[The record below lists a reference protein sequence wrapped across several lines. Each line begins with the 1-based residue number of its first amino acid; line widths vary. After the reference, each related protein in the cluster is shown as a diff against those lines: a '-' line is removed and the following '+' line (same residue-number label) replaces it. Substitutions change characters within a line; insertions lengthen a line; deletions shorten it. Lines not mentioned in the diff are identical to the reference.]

1 MKKVIYFS
9 VFSIL
14 LLVSASFF
22 IRDYIGIIVISY
34 FLEPAHD
41 FADKPVPEAPEYN
54 NPDHWAALPERNDFS
69 DVQLVAGVDDEQAER
84 TVDVFFIHPTTYIG
98 KQSWN
103 QRMDDNEA
111 NDLTDAWVMRD
122 QASVF
127 NQCCRIYAPRYRQ
140 ATLYSFQD
148 KSGSGEK
155 ALGLAYEDVKS
166 AFLYFLKNYSIGR
179 PFIIASHSQGSR
191 HADRLLREEIIG
203 RGLLSQMIV
212 AYLIG
217 FSIDGSNGVPVCEKY
232 DQLNCQI
239 TWNSSTRDAVLKLA
253 EPEDV
258 CVNPLSWTTNED
270 LVGADQNLGSV
281 TFASEGGVELNV
293 ADAQCSEGS
302 LFVSE
307 VETERFNSNMP
318 FGPGNYH
325 MYDYS
330 FYYMNI
336 RKNVQDRINE
346 YLSRDVSESAS
357 SDIK

>member
-103 QRMDDNEA
+103 QKMGDNEA

-155 ALGLAYEDVKS
+155 ALGLAYADVKS

-253 EPEDV
+253 ELGDI

>member
-103 QRMDDNEA
+103 QRMGDNEA

-253 EPEDV
+253 ELGDI

>member
-1 MKKVIYFS
+1 MKKVLYSS

-22 IRDYIGIIVISY
+22 LRDYIGIIFISY

-41 FADKPVPEAPEYN
+41 FTDKPVPEVPEYH
-54 NPDHWAALPERNDFS
+54 NPDHWAALPERNDFA
-69 DVQLVAGVDDEQAER
+69 DVQLVTGVDDEQAER
-84 TVDVFFIHPTTYIG
+84 AVDVFFIHPTTYIG
-98 KQSWN
+98 KESWN
-103 QRMDDNEA
+103 QRMDDNRA
-111 NDLTDAWVMRD
+111 NDLTDVWVMRD

-140 ATLYSFQD
+140 ATLHSFLD
-148 KSGSGEK
+148 NTGSGEK

-166 AFLYFLKNYSIGR
+166 AFLYFLQNYSLGR

-191 HADRLLREEIIG
+191 HADRLLREEIID

-217 FSIDGSNGVPVCEKY
+217 FSIDGANGAPVCEKY
-232 DQLNCQI
+232 NQLNCQI
-239 TWNSSTRDAVLKLA
+239 SWNSGTRDAVLKLA
-253 EPEDV
+253 QSEDI
-258 CVNPLSWTTNED
+258 CVNPLSWETGGD
-270 LVGADQNLGSV
+270 LVSSEQNLGSV
-281 TFASEGGVELNV
+281 TFASEGGIELNV

-307 VETERFNSNMP
+307 VESERFSSNMP

-336 RKNVQDRINE
+336 RENVQDRINE
-346 YLSRDVSESAS
+346 YLGRDVYE
-357 SDIK
+357 

>member
-1 MKKVIYFS
+1 MKKVLYSS

-22 IRDYIGIIVISY
+22 LRDYIGIIFISY

-41 FADKPVPEAPEYN
+41 FTDKPVPEVPEYH
-54 NPDHWAALPERNDFS
+54 NPDHWAALPERNDFA
-69 DVQLVAGVDDEQAER
+69 DVQLVTGVDDEQAER
-84 TVDVFFIHPTTYIG
+84 AVDVFFIHPTTYIG
-98 KQSWN
+98 KESWN
-103 QRMDDNEA
+103 QRMDDNRA
-111 NDLTDAWVMRD
+111 NDLTDVWVMRD

-140 ATLYSFQD
+140 ATLHSFLD
-148 KSGSGEK
+148 NTGSGEK

-166 AFLYFLKNYSIGR
+166 AFLYFLQNYSLGR

-191 HADRLLREEIIG
+191 HADRLLREEIID

-217 FSIDGSNGVPVCEKY
+217 FSIDGANGAPVCEKY
-232 DQLNCQI
+232 NQLNCQI
-239 TWNSSTRDAVLKLA
+239 SWNAGTRDAFLKLA
-253 EPEDV
+253 QPEDI
-258 CVNPLSWTTNED
+258 CVNPLSWETGGD
-270 LVGADQNLGSV
+270 LVSSEQNLGSV
-281 TFASEGGVELNV
+281 TFASEGGIELNV
-293 ADAQCSEGS
+293 ADAQCGEGS

-307 VETERFNSNMP
+307 VESERFSSNMP

-336 RKNVQDRINE
+336 RENVQDRINE

-357 SDIK
+357 SDLR

>member
-1 MKKVIYFS
+1 M
-9 VFSIL
+9 
-14 LLVSASFF
+14 
-22 IRDYIGIIVISY
+22 
-34 FLEPAHD
+34 
-41 FADKPVPEAPEYN
+41 
-54 NPDHWAALPERNDFS
+54 
-69 DVQLVAGVDDEQAER
+69 
-84 TVDVFFIHPTTYIG
+84 
-98 KQSWN
+98 
-103 QRMDDNEA
+103 
-111 NDLTDAWVMRD
+111 
-122 QASVF
+122 
-127 NQCCRIYAPRYRQ
+127 
-140 ATLYSFQD
+140 
-148 KSGSGEK
+148 
-155 ALGLAYEDVKS
+155 
-166 AFLYFLKNYSIGR
+166 
-179 PFIIASHSQGSR
+179 
-191 HADRLLREEIIG
+191 
-203 RGLLSQMIV
+203 
-212 AYLIG
+212 
-217 FSIDGSNGVPVCEKY
+217 PVCEKY

-253 EPEDV
+253 ELGDI

-336 RKNVQDRINE
+336 RKNVQHRINE

>member
-103 QRMDDNEA
+103 QKMGDNEA

-148 KSGSGEK
+148 NTGSGEK

-253 EPEDV
+253 ELGDI

>member
-1 MKKVIYFS
+1 VTAEVFLMKKVLYSS

-22 IRDYIGIIVISY
+22 LRDYIGIIFISY

-41 FADKPVPEAPEYN
+41 FTDKPAPEVPEYH
-54 NPDHWAALPERNDFS
+54 NPDHWAALPERNDFA
-69 DVQLVAGVDDEQAER
+69 DVQLVTGVDDEQAER
-84 TVDVFFIHPTTYIG
+84 AVDVFFIHPTTYIG
-98 KQSWN
+98 KESWN
-103 QRMDDNEA
+103 QRMDDNRA
-111 NDLTDAWVMRD
+111 NNLTDVWVMRD

-140 ATLYSFQD
+140 ATLHSFLD
-148 KSGSGEK
+148 NTGSGEK

-166 AFLYFLKNYSIGR
+166 AFLYFLQNYSLGR

-191 HADRLLREEIIG
+191 HADRLLREEIID

-217 FSIDGSNGVPVCEKY
+217 FSIDGANGAPVCEKY
-232 DQLNCQI
+232 NQLNCQI
-239 TWNSSTRDAVLKLA
+239 SWNSGTRDAVLKLA
-253 EPEDV
+253 QSEDI
-258 CVNPLSWTTNED
+258 CVNPLSWKTGGD
-270 LVGADQNLGSV
+270 LVSSEQNLGSV
-281 TFASEGGVELNV
+281 TFASEGGIELNV

-307 VETERFNSNMP
+307 VESERFSSNMP

-336 RKNVQDRINE
+336 RENVQDRINE
-346 YLSRDVSESAS
+346 YLGRDVYE
-357 SDIK
+357 

>member
-1 MKKVIYFS
+1 MKKVLYSS

-22 IRDYIGIIVISY
+22 LRDYIGIIFISY

-41 FADKPVPEAPEYN
+41 FTDKPVPEVPEYH
-54 NPDHWAALPERNDFS
+54 NPDHWAALPERNDFA
-69 DVQLVAGVDDEQAER
+69 DVQLVTGVDDEQAER
-84 TVDVFFIHPTTYIG
+84 AVDVFFIHPTTYIG
-98 KQSWN
+98 KESWN
-103 QRMDDNEA
+103 QRMDDNRA
-111 NDLTDAWVMRD
+111 NDLTDVWVMRD

-140 ATLYSFQD
+140 ATLHSFLD
-148 KSGSGEK
+148 NTGSGEK

-166 AFLYFLKNYSIGR
+166 AFLYFLQNYSLGR

-191 HADRLLREEIIG
+191 HADRLLREEIID

-217 FSIDGSNGVPVCEKY
+217 FSIDGANGAPVCEKY
-232 DQLNCQI
+232 NQLNCQI
-239 TWNSSTRDAVLKLA
+239 SWNSGTRDAVLKLA
-253 EPEDV
+253 QSEDI
-258 CVNPLSWTTNED
+258 CVNPLSWKTGGD
-270 LVGADQNLGSV
+270 LVSSEQNLGSV
-281 TFASEGGVELNV
+281 TFASEGGIELNV
-293 ADAQCSEGS
+293 ADAQCGEGS

-307 VETERFNSNMP
+307 VESERFSSNMP

-336 RKNVQDRINE
+336 RENVQDRINE
-346 YLSRDVSESAS
+346 YLRRHAYESAP
-357 SDIK
+357 SDIR

>member
-34 FLEPAHD
+34 FLEPAHY
-41 FADKPVPEAPEYN
+41 FTDKPVPQAPEYN

-103 QRMDDNEA
+103 QRMGDNEA

>member
-103 QRMDDNEA
+103 QRMGDNEA

-239 TWNSSTRDAVLKLA
+239 TWNSSTRDAVLNLA
-253 EPEDV
+253 EPEDI

>member
-103 QRMDDNEA
+103 QRMGDNEA

-191 HADRLLREEIIG
+191 HADRLMREEIIG
-203 RGLLSQMIV
+203 HGLLSKMIV

-239 TWNSSTRDAVLKLA
+239 TWNSSTRDAALKLA
-253 EPEDV
+253 EPEDI

>member
-14 LLVSASFF
+14 LLGSASFF

-103 QRMDDNEA
+103 QKMGDNEA

-253 EPEDV
+253 EPEDI
-258 CVNPLSWTTNED
+258 CVNTLSWTTNED

-307 VETERFNSNMP
+307 VETERFSSNMP